1 MSEQNPRTSGL
12 SPSPLF
18 LAVLILSATLIAAG
32 LFYFFRIETFF
43 QTLMQSA
50 PVAQVTVTT
59 ESLTSTPE
67 PELGSIVFES
77 RGVLYEQPVDR
88 RGNPLSSL
96 VRLGVQKS
104 ETEKVKGLDASTDGN
119 FLLLYIG
126 TDSSEKERL
135 AVYSQSDGVTSPIL
149 NEEDLGL
156 GSKLFGWHP
165 NNREIIYSDGED
177 IWLVDTF
184 TDSKKLLA
192 RPQEWGGLDYPPIV
206 DGVGFSPDGSRL
218 CISYTLTGQGGSMW
232 IANADGSNRNQVL
245 KDDYRFSNLAWSPDG
260 NWIAFAGRGVE
271 IMHPN
276 GENRQTIGEKFAGGA
291 SPQWSPESLEI
302 AYTTE
307 SAPGYKVKIYSL
319 SNQNERT
326 LIDDTN
332 TSDVLPSWSP
342 DGSRLTVLSNWSD
355 KSGAE
360 QIVTVR
366 RNGKDKEVIN
376 ADGHSKRVM
385 PFWFSK

>member
-1 MSEQNPRTSGL
+1 MSEQNPRKAGL
-12 SPSPLF
+12 SPSPLL
-18 LAVLILSATLIAAG
+18 LAVLILSATVVAAG
-32 LFYFFRIETFF
+32 AFYFFTRETSV
-43 QTLMQSA
+43 QTPMQSA
-50 PVAQVTVTT
+50 PVAQSTVTA
-59 ESLTSTPE
+59 ESMTSTPE

-77 RGVLYEQPVDR
+77 GGVLYEQPVDR
-88 RGNPLSSL
+88 RGNPSNGL
-96 VRLGVQKS
+96 VQLGVQKS
-104 ETEKVKGLDASTDGN
+104 DIEKVKGLDVSSDGN
-119 FLLLYIG
+119 SILLYIG

-135 AVYSQSDGVTSPIL
+135 AVYSQSDGVTRPIL

-165 NNREIIYSDGED
+165 NNREIIYWDGED

-184 TDSKKLLA
+184 TDSKRRLA
-192 RPQEWGGLDYPPIV
+192 RPQEWGGLDYPPII
-206 DGVGFSPDGSRL
+206 DGVDFSPDGSRL

-232 IANADGSNRNQVL
+232 TANADGSNRNQVL

-276 GENRQTIGEKFAGGA
+276 GENRQTVGEMFAGGA
-291 SPQWSPESLEI
+291 SPQWSPDSLEL

-326 LIDDTN
+326 LIDDPN

-342 DGSRLTVLSNWSD
+342 DGSHLTLLSNWSD
-355 KSGAE
+355 KNGAE
-360 QIVTVR
+360 HIITVR
-366 RNGKDKEVIN
+366 RNGKDKQVIN
-376 ADGHSKRVM
+376 ADGHSKRVI
-385 PFWFSK
+385 PFWLSK